1 MSCEHAVFVKAK
13 DMTFEDQ
20 GGDRGVPIR
29 SVSRSLSVLQAVNAA
44 GSLSLTEIAR
54 TVKLPY
60 ATVVRLVATLVHEG
74 MIEKEPDRKNYRPTV
89 LVQSLSSGYKDHS
102 QLGAVAR
109 PHIIALTAKHGWA
122 VAVSTRFG
130 MNMIV
135 RECTHAVARYNLST
149 YYPGFVYPM
158 LQSAAGMVYMAFSS
172 ERERH
177 LMRRELSET
186 EVVDSMQL
194 SGISEAAL
202 EDIRQRGFAT
212 RGRNRFTIPEG
223 KNSAIAAP
231 IFLDGQL
238 AGTLALI
245 FLASTLSMENAVTRV
260 AGDVVDTAHAI
271 SRSLSRVRAGLEGLQ
286 GDLGDA

>member
-1 MSCEHAVFVKAK
+1 
-13 DMTFEDQ
+13 
-20 GGDRGVPIR
+20 
-29 SVSRSLSVLQAVNAA
+29 VLQAVNAA
-44 GSLSLTEIAR
+44 GSMSLMEIAR
-54 TVKLPY
+54 AVKLPY

-74 MIEKEPDRKNYRPTV
+74 MIEKESDRKNYRPTV

-109 PHIIALTAKHGWA
+109 SHIVALTAKHGWA

-158 LQSAAGMVYMAFSS
+158 LQSAAGLVYMAFSS
-172 ERERH
+172 ERERY
-177 LMRRELSET
+177 LIRKELSEA
-186 EVVDSMQL
+186 
-194 SGISEAAL
+194 EAADRVSL
-202 EDIRQRGFAT
+202 GAVSDAALDDIRARGFAT

-245 FLASTLSMENAVTRV
+245 FLASTLSMEAAVDRC
-260 AGDVVDTAHAI
+260 AGDVMDTARAVG
-271 SRSLSRVRAGLEGLQ
+271 RSLSLVRAGLEGLHS
-286 GDLGDA
+286 DLN